1 MAESEKDDRTE
12 APSARRLENA
22 RGEGQVALS
31 RELQSVTVIGFA
43 LLAMSM
49 TGPARTTHFILR
61 MQRLMSSVGQVDMS
75 AGGMAIV
82 REMLM
87 LGVGLAAPVILAA
100 VVGVVGIT
108 LLQTGF
114 LLRPAGLMPQLSR
127 VSPTKGLMRIVG
139 GDNLMETLKALVKL
153 IAFAL
158 VLRHVLEGLW
168 PVLLG
173 STAWDAGMLAN
184 RAAGV
189 VLHAL
194 LMLLAVQAV
203 IAGLDVGW
211 VRYRHMSK
219 LRMSKQELRDEHRE
233 NDGDPHVKARQR
245 QIRRQRSK
253 RRMMDAVSRA
263 TVVIVNPTHFA
274 VALAYDQGGK
284 GAPRIIAK
292 GVDEIAARIR
302 AIAEDNKVPLVSNPP
317 LARAL
322 YTVPL
327 DQEIPREHF
336 QVVAGIIAY
345 VWRLQRPPPGSQPIR

>member
-1 MAESEKDDRTE
+1 MAASEKDDRTE
-12 APSARRLENA
+12 GPSARRLETA

-31 RELQSVTVIGFA
+31 RELQSVTVIGCA

-49 TGPARTTHFILR
+49 TGPARTTHFILG

-75 AGGMAIV
+75 AGGTAVI
-82 REMLM
+82 REMLL
-87 LGVGLAAPVILAA
+87 LGVGLAAPVVLAA
-100 VVGVVGIT
+100 VGGVVGIT

-114 LLRPAGLMPQLSR
+114 LLRPAGLMPQLGR
-127 VSPTKGLMRIVG
+127 LSPAKGLMRIVG

-173 STAWDAGMLAN
+173 STAWDAGTLAN

-189 VLHAL
+189 VMHAL
-194 LMLLAVQAV
+194 LMLLGVQAV

-219 LRMSKQELRDEHRE
+219 LRMSKQELRDEQRE
-233 NDGDPHVKARQR
+233 SDGDPHVKARQR

-292 GVDEIAARIR
+292 GVDQIAARIR
-302 AIAEDNKVPLVSNPP
+302 AIAEDNKVPLVANPP

-327 DQEIPREHF
+327 DQEIPQEHF

-345 VWRLQRPPPGSQPIR
+345 VWRLQRPPPGSRPIR

>member
-31 RELQSVTVIGFA
+31 RELQSVTMIGFA

-49 TGPARTTHFILR
+49 TGSARITHFILG
-61 MQRLMSSVGQVDMS
+61 MQRLMSGVGQVDMS
-75 AGGMAIV
+75 AGGMAII
-82 REMLM
+82 REMSM
-87 LGVGLAAPVILAA
+87 LGIGLAAPAILAA
-100 VVGVVGIT
+100 VVGVVGVT

-127 VSPTKGLMRIVG
+127 VSPAKGLMRIVG

-158 VLRHVLEGLW
+158 VLYHVLQGLW
-168 PVLLG
+168 PTLLG
-173 STAWDAGMLAN
+173 STAWDAGTLAD
-184 RAAGV
+184 RSAGV
-189 VLHAL
+189 MLHAL

-203 IAGLDVGW
+203 IAALDVGW

-233 NDGDPHVKARQR
+233 SEGDPHVKARQR

-253 RRMMDAVSRA
+253 RRMMDAVSKA

-292 GVDEIAARIR
+292 GSDEVAARIR

-322 YTVPL
+322 FTVPL

-345 VWRLQRPPPGSQPIR
+345 VWRLQRPPAGSQPIR

>member
-12 APSARRLENA
+12 APSARRLETA

-31 RELQSVTVIGFA
+31 RELQSVAVIGFA

-49 TGPARTTHFILR
+49 TGPGRTTHFILG
-61 MQRLMSSVGQVDMS
+61 MQRLMSGVGQVDMS

-82 REMLM
+82 REMSM
-87 LGVGLAAPVILAA
+87 LGIGLAAPAILAA
-100 VVGVVGIT
+100 VVGVVGVT

-127 VSPTKGLMRIVG
+127 LSPAKGLMRIVG

-158 VLRHVLEGLW
+158 VLSEVLQELW
-168 PVLLG
+168 PTLLG
-173 STAWDAGMLAN
+173 STAWDAGTLAHCT
-184 RAAGV
+184 AGV
-189 VLHAL
+189 MLHAL

-203 IAGLDVGW
+203 IAALDVAW

-233 NDGDPHVKARQR
+233 SEGDPHVKARQR
-245 QIRRQRSK
+245 QIRKQRSK
-253 RRMMDAVSRA
+253 RRMMDAVSKA

-292 GVDEIAARIR
+292 GTDGIAARIR
-302 AIAEDNKVPLVSNPP
+302 AIAENSKVPLVSNPP

-322 YTVPL
+322 FTVPL

-345 VWRLQRPPPGSQPIR
+345 VWRLQRPPAGFQPVR